1 MHFCTRIKKQ
11 TNMRQI
17 LTLILIVF
25 SFSSYAQVKD
35 STESKKK
42 TVQEFKNMMSPYYSY
57 GNGLGIT
64 SPDSLYQVNIRFRM
78 QNRISYNHND
88 GEEDNIDGQIRRLRL
103 RFDGYI
109 GDPKFGY
116 SMQLSFAAGDVGKA
130 EEGKNTNII
139 RDAMIFYYPNKHWSL
154 GFGQTK
160 LPGNRQRV
168 NSSGALQLTDRSIN
182 NADFNIDRDFGF
194 QVLYNKRNGDK
205 FSYVL
210 RGAVSTGEGRNWTN
224 FKDTGLA
231 YTGKVELFPLGEFTK
246 GGSNYEG
253 DLVHEQT
260 PKLMLSGAYSYNDRA
275 HRTAGMLGDDI
286 IGGKTA
292 NIKSLF
298 LDAMLKYR
306 GWNVMYSYMNRNSD
320 NVLFYNPADIS
331 DFNYI
336 YNGEGMD
343 FQGSY
348 TFPKHWEVIGRY
360 STQKV
365 DKDIFEFTP
374 NTNQYTLGL
383 TKYIW
388 EHAFK
393 LQAEFTYEQQK
404 FYNLEKKNNWYA
416 RLQIEIGI

>member
-194 QVLYNKRNGDK
+194 QVLYNKRNQEK
-205 FSYVL
+205 FSYIL
-210 RGAVSTGEGRNWTN
+210 RGAISTGEARNWTN

>member
-1 MHFCTRIKKQ
+1 
-11 TNMRQI
+11 MRQV

-25 SFSSYAQVKD
+25 SISSYAQVKD

-42 TVQEFKNMMSPYYSY
+42 TVQDFKNMMSPYYSY

-194 QVLYNKRNGDK
+194 QVLYNKRNQEK
-205 FSYVL
+205 FSYIL
-210 RGAVSTGEGRNWTN
+210 RGAISTGEGRNWTS

-286 IGGKTA
+286 AGGGTA

-298 LDAMLKYR
+298 LDAMF
-306 GWNVMYSYMNRNSD
+306 V
-320 NVLFYNPADIS
+320 VLNESAFWRASAQLIGYA
-331 DFNYI
+331 
-336 YNGEGMD
+336 
-343 FQGSY
+343 
-348 TFPKHWEVIGRY
+348 IGRRG
-360 STQKV
+360 
-365 DKDIFEFTP
+365 TP
-374 NTNQYTLGL
+374 SHPAPPQFL
-383 TKYIW
+383 
-388 EHAFK
+388 
-393 LQAEFTYEQQK
+393 
-404 FYNLEKKNNWYA
+404 
-416 RLQIEIGI
+416 

>member
-17 LTLILIVF
+17 LTLIFIVF
-25 SFSSYAQVKD
+25 SFNSYAQVKD

-194 QVLYNKRNGDK
+194 QVLYNKRNQEK
-205 FSYVL
+205 FSYIL
-210 RGAVSTGEGRNWTN
+210 RGAISTGEGRNWTN

>member
-25 SFSSYAQVKD
+25 SISSYAQVKD

-194 QVLYNKRNGDK
+194 QVLYNKRNQEK
-205 FSYVL
+205 FSYIL
-210 RGAVSTGEGRNWTN
+210 RGAISTGEGRNWTN

-336 YNGEGMD
+336 YIGEGMD

>member
-194 QVLYNKRNGDK
+194 QVLYNKRNQEK
-205 FSYVL
+205 FSYIL
-210 RGAVSTGEGRNWTN
+210 RGAISTGEGRNWTN

>member
-1 MHFCTRIKKQ
+1 MK
-11 TNMRQI
+11 QI
-17 LTLILIVF
+17 LTLLLIVLSYN
-25 SFSSYAQVKD
+25 SFAQVKD
-35 STESKKK
+35 STESNKK

-78 QNRISYNHND
+78 QNRVSFNHED
-88 GEEDNIDGQIRRLRL
+88 GEKDNIDGQIRRLRL

-116 SMQLSFAAGDVGKA
+116 SLQLSFAAGDVGKA

-139 RDAMIFYYPNKHWSL
+139 RDAMIFYYPDKHWSL

-194 QVLYNKRNGDK
+194 QALYNKKNK
-205 FSYVL
+205 ENFSYIL
-210 RGAVSTGEGRNWTN
+210 RAAISTGEGRNWTN

-246 GGSNYEG
+246 GGSKYEG
-253 DLVHEQT
+253 DLVHEPK

-275 HRTAGMLGDDI
+275 HRTQSMLGDDI
-286 IGGKTA
+286 VGGGTA
-292 NIKSLF
+292 NIKTLF
-298 LDAMLKYR
+298 LDAMLKYQ
-306 GWNVMYSYMNRNSD
+306 GWNLMYSYMNRNSD
-320 NVLFYNPADIS
+320 KILFVNPTNTS
-331 DFNYI
+331 DFNYV
-336 YNGEGMD
+336 YTGEGMD
-343 FQGSY
+343 FQTSY

-374 NTNQYTLGL
+374 NRNQYSLGL

-404 FYNLEKKNNWYA
+404 YFNLEKKNNWYA
-416 RLQIEIGI
+416 RFQIEIGI